1 MGILNTIQYKNVFSQ
16 VGNRLIWH
24 FDAETLWIEAWG
36 NNSLRVRCTR
46 QAQMDESPWALL
58 EPVGAPADIAIGP
71 HYLRQSDGR
80 GFIRGSDHLQKSGRQ
95 GSAERTGAQPHGCDL

>member
-16 VGNRLIWH
+16 VGNRLIWR

-36 NNSLRVRCTR
+36 TNSLRVRCTR

-58 EPVGAPADIAIGP
+58 EPEEGRYDFCLLYTSRCCCRCARICAPRENECSI
-71 HYLRQSDGR
+71 
-80 GFIRGSDHLQKSGRQ
+80 
-95 GSAERTGAQPHGCDL
+95 SAARNPPSR